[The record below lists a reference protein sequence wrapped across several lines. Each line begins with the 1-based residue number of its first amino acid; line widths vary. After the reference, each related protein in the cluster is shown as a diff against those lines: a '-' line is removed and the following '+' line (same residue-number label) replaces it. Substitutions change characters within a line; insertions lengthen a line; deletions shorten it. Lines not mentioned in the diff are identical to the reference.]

1 MMPFSPKLLA
11 PSSTRPWGL
20 SKEHRI
26 SLNGLDLIPD
36 LSGALFVPDFKT
48 LLIADLH
55 LEKASNMAK
64 RGVHLP
70 PYDTRASLAQLE
82 AVITHTRPEQLIFL
96 GDSFHDDGARE
107 RISEADLVRLR
118 AISESAATIWITGNH
133 DPHPPTDIG
142 GRIADEVI
150 FGGVT
155 LRHEPKTLGP
165 EEMEIAGHLHPGSA
179 VSQRGKRI
187 HCKCFIGNATRLIMP
202 AFGSFTGALSISAA
216 PFRDLFTG
224 KDFHVWML
232 GQRAIYKFPAS
243 RVK

>member
-1 MMPFSPKLLA
+1 MPFSPKLPA

-26 SLNGLDLIPD
+26 SLNGLDFIPD

-55 LEKASNMAK
+55 LEKASNMAR

-70 PYDTRASLAQLE
+70 PYDTRASLMQLE
-82 AVITHTRPEQLIFL
+82 AVIAQTRPEQLIFL

-107 RISEADLVRLR
+107 RIDGADLARLR
-118 AISESAATIWITGNH
+118 ALSESAATIWITGNH

-142 GRIADEVI
+142 GRIADHVVL
-150 FGGVT
+150 GGVT
-155 LRHEPKTLGP
+155 LRHEPKKLG
-165 EEMEIAGHLHPGSA
+165 EEDFEISGHLHPGSA

-187 HCKCFIGNATRLIMP
+187 HCKCFIADSRRLIMP
-202 AFGSFTGALSISAA
+202 AFGSFTGGLSISAP
-216 PFRDLFTG
+216 PFKALYVERN
-224 KDFHVWML
+224 FHVWML
-232 GQRAIYKFPAS
+232 SQRAIYKFPGK
-243 RVK
+243 RVS

>member
-1 MMPFSPKLLA
+1 MPFSPKLLA

-26 SLNGLDLIPD
+26 TLNGLDLVPD
-36 LSGALFVPDFKT
+36 LSGALYVPGFKA

-64 RGVHLP
+64 RGLHLP

-82 AVITHTRPEQLIFL
+82 AVTTQARPEQLIFL
-96 GDSFHDDGARE
+96 GDSFHDDEARE
-107 RISEADLVRLR
+107 RISEEDLMRLR
-118 AISESAATIWITGNH
+118 IITERVNTVWITGNH

-142 GRIADEVI
+142 GRIADEVVL
-150 FGGVT
+150 GGVT
-155 LRHEPKTLGP
+155 LRHEPKQLGT
-165 EEMEIAGHLHPGSA
+165 EEFEIAGHLHPGSA
-179 VSQRGKRI
+179 VSQRGRRI
-187 HCKCFIGNATRLIMP
+187 HCKCFIGNASRLIMP
-202 AFGSFTGALSISAA
+202 AFGSFTGALSISAP
-216 PFRDLFTG
+216 PFKSLFAE

-232 GQRAIYKFPAS
+232 GNRAIYKFPAR

>member
-1 MMPFSPKLLA
+1 
-11 PSSTRPWGL
+11 L

-70 PYDTRASLAQLE
+70 PYDTRTSLAQLQ
-82 AVITHTRPEQLIFL
+82 AVITQIRPENLIFL
-96 GDSFHDDGARE
+96 GDSFHDDGARD
-107 RISEADLVRLR
+107 RIAEADLASLR
-118 AISESAATIWITGNH
+118 ALSADVATIWITGNH

-142 GRIADEVI
+142 GRIADEVVL
-150 FGGVT
+150 GGVT
-155 LRHEPKTLGP
+155 LRHDPKHLTP
-165 EEMEIAGHLHPGSA
+165 DEFEIAGHLHPGSA

-187 HCKCFIGNATRLIMP
+187 HCKCFIADSHRLIMP
-202 AFGSFTGALSISAA
+202 AFGSFTGGLSISAP
-216 PFRDLFTG
+216 PFRALYVERN
-224 KDFHVWML
+224 FHVWML
-232 GQRAIYKFPAS
+232 SQRAIYKFPAK
-243 RVK
+243 RVR

>member
-11 PSSTRPWGL
+11 PLSTRPWGL

-26 SLNGLDLIPD
+26 GLNGLDLVPD
-36 LSGALFVPDFKT
+36 LSGALFVPDFKA

-70 PYDTRASLAQLE
+70 PYDTRASLGQLE
-82 AVITHTRPEQLIFL
+82 TVISQIHPEHLIFL

-107 RISEADLVRLR
+107 RIAEGDLARLR
-118 AISESAATIWITGNH
+118 AIAGRADTVWITGNH

-142 GRIADEVI
+142 GRIADEVVLA
-150 FGGVT
+150 GVA
-155 LRHEPKTLGP
+155 LRHGSKPLGP
-165 EEMEIAGHLHPGSA
+165 EEFEIAGHLHPGAA

-187 HCKCFIGNATRLIMP
+187 RCKCFIGSASRVIMP
-202 AFGSFTGALSISAA
+202 AFGSFTGSLSISAP
-216 PFRDLFTG
+216 PFRDLFTE

-232 GQRAIYKFPAS
+232 GDRAIYKFPAK
-243 RVK
+243 RVR

>member
-26 SLNGLDLIPD
+26 TLNGLNLIPD
-36 LSGALFVPDFKT
+36 LSGALYVPDFKS

-70 PYDTRASLAQLE
+70 PYDTRASLIQLE
-82 AVITHTRPEQLIFL
+82 AVISQSRPEQLIFL

-107 RISEADLVRLR
+107 RIAEVDLARLR
-118 AISESAATIWITGNH
+118 SISESAATVWITGNH
-133 DPHPPTDIG
+133 DTHPPTDIG
-142 GRIADEVI
+142 GRIADEVVL
-150 FGGVT
+150 GGIT
-155 LRHEPKTLGP
+155 LRHEPKLLGP
-165 EEMEIAGHLHPGSA
+165 EEFEIAGHLHPGSA
-179 VSQRGKRI
+179 VSQRGRHI
-187 HCKCFIGNATRLIMP
+187 HCKCFVADGSRLIMP

-216 PFRDLFTG
+216 PFKNLFIK

-232 GQRAIYKFPAS
+232 GDRAIYKFPAK

>member
-1 MMPFSPKLLA
+1 MMPFLPKPPVLL
-11 PSSTRPWGL
+11 STRPWGL

-36 LSGALFVPDFKT
+36 LSGALFVPDFRA

-70 PYDTRASLAQLE
+70 PYDTRASLTQLE
-82 AVITHTRPEQLIFL
+82 AVISQSRPEQLIFL

-107 RISEADLVRLR
+107 RISEVDLARLR
-118 AISESAATIWITGNH
+118 SISESAATVWITGNH
-133 DPHPPTDIG
+133 DPRPPADIG
-142 GRIADEVI
+142 GRIADEVVL
-150 FGGVT
+150 GGVT
-155 LRHEPKTLGP
+155 LRHEPKLLEP
-165 EEMEIAGHLHPGSA
+165 EEFEIAGHLHPGAA
-179 VSQRGKRI
+179 VSQRGRHI
-187 HCKCFIGNATRLIMP
+187 HCKCFIADGSRLIMP
-202 AFGSFTGALSISAA
+202 AFGSFTGALGISAP
-216 PFRDLFTG
+216 PFKDLFAK

-232 GQRAIYKFPAS
+232 GDRAIYKFPAK

>member
-1 MMPFSPKLLA
+1 MMPFSPKPLA
-11 PSSTRPWGL
+11 RLSTRPWGL
-20 SKEHRI
+20 SKEHCIR
-26 SLNGLDLIPD
+26 LNGLDLIPD
-36 LSGALFVPDFKT
+36 LSGALYVPDFNT

-82 AVITHTRPEQLIFL
+82 AVMSETHPEQMIFL

-107 RISEADLVRLR
+107 RIAEADLARLR
-118 AISESAATIWITGNH
+118 VITARADTIWITGNH

-142 GRIADEVI
+142 GRIAGEVAL
-150 FGGVT
+150 GGVT
-155 LRHEPKTLGP
+155 LRHEPKPLGS
-165 EEMEIAGHLHPGSA
+165 EEFEIAGHLHPGSA

-187 HCKCFIGNATRLIMP
+187 HCKCFIGNAIRLIMP
-202 AFGSFTGALSISAA
+202 AFGSFTGGLSISAA
-216 PFRDLFTG
+216 PFKNLFTE

-232 GQRAIYKFPAS
+232 GDRAIYKFPAK
-243 RVK
+243 RVR

>member
-1 MMPFSPKLLA
+1 
-11 PSSTRPWGL
+11 L

-26 SLNGLDLIPD
+26 SLSGLDLVPD
-36 LSGALFVPDFKT
+36 LSGALYVPDFKT

-70 PYDTRASLAQLE
+70 PYDTRASLTQLE
-82 AVITHTRPEQLIFL
+82 AVISHSRPEQLIFL
-96 GDSFHDDGARE
+96 GDSFHDDEARE
-107 RISEADLVRLR
+107 RIAELDLTSLR
-118 AISESAATIWITGNH
+118 ALSMGVATIWITGNH

-142 GRIADEVI
+142 GRIVDEVVL
-150 FGGVT
+150 GGVT
-155 LRHEPKTLGP
+155 LRHEPKLLKP
-165 EEMEIAGHLHPGSA
+165 EEFEIAGHLHPGAA
-179 VSQRGKRI
+179 VSQRGRHI
-187 HCKCFIGNATRLIMP
+187 HCKCFIADGSRLVMP

-216 PFRDLFTG
+216 PFKKLFAA

-232 GQRAIYKFPAS
+232 GDRAIYKFPAR

>member
-1 MMPFSPKLLA
+1 M
-11 PSSTRPWGL
+11 

-55 LEKASNMAK
+55 LERASNLAK

-82 AVITHTRPEQLIFL
+82 TVISQIHPEHLIFL

-107 RISEADLVRLR
+107 RIAEDDLARLR
-118 AISESAATIWITGNH
+118 VITGRVNTVWITGNH

-142 GRIADEVI
+142 GRIANEAVL
-150 FGGVT
+150 GGVT
-155 LRHEPKTLGP
+155 LRHEPKQLAS
-165 EEMEIAGHLHPGSA
+165 EEFEIAGHLHPGSA
-179 VSQRGKRI
+179 VSQRGKHI
-187 HCKCFIGNATRLIMP
+187 HCKCFIGNVSRLIMP
-202 AFGSFTGALSISAA
+202 AFGSFTGALSISAP
-216 PFRDLFTG
+216 PFKGLFAK

-232 GQRAIYKFPAS
+232 GQRAIYKFPAR

>member
-1 MMPFSPKLLA
+1 MPFSPKQPA

-20 SKEHRI
+20 SREHRI

-36 LSGALFVPDFKT
+36 LSGALFVPDFNT

-82 AVITHTRPEQLIFL
+82 TVIAHALPEQLIFL

-107 RISEADLVRLR
+107 RISKADLGRLR
-118 AISESAATIWITGNH
+118 AISENAATIWITGNH

-142 GRIADEVI
+142 GRIADEVAL
-150 FGGVT
+150 GGVT
-155 LRHEPKTLGP
+155 LRHEPKFLVSG
-165 EEMEIAGHLHPGSA
+165 EFEIAGHLHPGGA

-187 HCKCFIGNATRLIMP
+187 HCKCFIGNASRLIVP
-202 AFGSFTGALSISAA
+202 AFGSFTGGLSISAA
-216 PFRDLFTG
+216 PFRDLFPA

-232 GQRAIYKFPAS
+232 GQRAIYKFPAG
-243 RVK
+243 RVR